1 MRITPAFGPPFRGVL
16 PLMLSGALTLSPLL
30 LVAQMP
36 APRLSDKDVKALIE
50 QVDENRDK
58 FKDNLDSSIKDAKL
72 RSPSGEIDV
81 EKFLDDYKDNINKVK
96 DRFKD
101 DYSASA
107 EVATVLHQA
116 TLIDTRMKNSDATIK
131 GRSEWDREAAS
142 LKSLAEAYGTTFPT
156 PEGAPVRRFNDKET
170 AASAE
175 ALGKAADH
183 LKDSVDKNSTI
194 PKPER
199 DAVKKDADELQK
211 LADTVKSKTEDGKP
225 ATAEFQQLASQAAKV
240 ESWMSTHA
248 AGAASADWQG
258 IQTELA
264 KLRQAFGMRY

>member
-1 MRITPAFGPPFRGVL
+1 MPTTHAFAPPFRGVL
-16 PLMLSGALTLSPLL
+16 PLMLSSTLALSPLL

-50 QVDENRDK
+50 QVDDNRDK

-81 EKFLDDYKDNINKVK
+81 SKFLDDYKENVNKLK
-96 DRFKD
+96 DRFND

-116 TLIDTRMKNSDATIK
+116 TLIDNRMKNSDATVK

-142 LKSLAEAYGTTFPT
+142 LKSLAEAYGTSFPT
-156 PEGAPVRRFNDKET
+156 PENAPVRRLNDKET

-175 ALGKAADH
+175 ALEKAADH
-183 LKDSVDKNSTI
+183 FKDSVDKNSTI
-194 PKPER
+194 PKAER
-199 DAVKKDADELQK
+199 DAVKKDAEELQK
-211 LADTVKSKTEDGKP
+211 LADTVKSKTADGKP
-225 ATAEFQQLASQAAKV
+225 ATAEFQQLTTQAARL

-248 AGAASADWQG
+248 AGAASGDWQG
-258 IQTELA
+258 IQNELK